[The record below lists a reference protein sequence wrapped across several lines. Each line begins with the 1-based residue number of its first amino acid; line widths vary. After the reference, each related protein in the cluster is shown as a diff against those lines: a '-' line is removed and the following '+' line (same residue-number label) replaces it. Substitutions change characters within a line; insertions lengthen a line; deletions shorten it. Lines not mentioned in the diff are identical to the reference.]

1 MTTTVVI
8 HWVKTSE
15 IKPKIGEPIIVPGSG
30 YRYAYLREDGWKVEM
45 TPDQACIWGD
55 SSHYCELDIGEPEY
69 WAPYPD
75 NPYPTP

>member
-1 MTTTVVI
+1 
-8 HWVKTSE
+8 
-15 IKPKIGEPIIVPGSG
+15 
-30 YRYAYLREDGWKVEM
+30 M